1 MLKSIL
7 VRIVDLCTRHPWM
20 VILVSAALS
29 GAAALYAV
37 QNFAITTDVS
47 KLLSPELPWRQRE
60 SAFETA
66 FPQRNDIIL
75 VVVEAATPER
85 ARRSSSQVAHRCLG
99 IWSASSTVYD

>member
-7 VRIVDLCTRHPWM
+7 VRTIDLCTRHPWT
-20 VILVSAALS
+20 VI
-29 GAAALYAV
+29 AAAAVLSIAAAIYAV

-60 SAFETA
+60 KAFETA

-75 VVVEAATPER
+75 VVIEAGTPEI
-85 ARRSSSQVAHRCLG
+85 AREAGDRLADALG
-99 IWSASSTVYD
+99 KR